1 MRQLSALLLL
11 PPQVPQW
18 AKGLPVG
25 LPAAGVPLAWGAPHL
40 ARAALRAAK
49 EPIASG
55 YLPGLEAAG
64 KDPGEPGSGEEETR
78 S

>member
-18 AKGLPVG
+18 AKGFPVG
-25 LPAAGVPLAWGAPHL
+25 LPAAGVPLAWGDPHL

-49 EPIASG
+49 EPVVSG

-64 KDPGEPGSGEEETR
+64 KDPGEPGSGEEETH